1 MLFWNWK
8 LLLATSAGILLMLLV
23 YAMQGWNWQVYWSN
37 WRRFFTGSN
46 RQLTVAVGSG
56 GLAALSTYL
65 AASIWVDSEN
75 RWIAAGTILQGF
87 GTLLTLILLLWH
99 AIADRL
105 NRDEAK
111 FEQLLKDLADAA
123 PLKRLIAVRQLA
135 HLVNHSRL
143 SNGYRHQLVEYF
155 RLMLSVEQEPAIR
168 DAVLESLQNWDITQ
182 LKNQDN
188 QPLQFPLNLKPSANP
203 IYRRRQNY

>member
-8 LLLATSAGILLMLLV
+8 LLLATSAGIFLMLLV

-37 WRRFFTGSN
+37 WRWFFTGSN

-75 RWIAAGTILQGF
+75 RWIAVGTILQGF
-87 GTLLTLILLLWH
+87 GTLLTLILLLWQ
-99 AIADRL
+99 AIADRP

-135 HLVNHSRL
+135 HLVSHSRL

-168 DAVLESLQNWDITQ
+168 DAVLESLQKWEPNQ
-182 LKNQDN
+182 PKNQDN
-188 QPLQFPLNLKPSANP
+188 QPLQFPLNLKHSANP
-203 IYRRRQNY
+203 IYRPRQNY

>member
-1 MLFWNWK
+1 
-8 LLLATSAGILLMLLV
+8 
-23 YAMQGWNWQVYWSN
+23 MQGWNWQVYWSN

-75 RWIAAGTILQGF
+75 RWIAVGTILQGF
-87 GTLLTLILLLWH
+87 GTLLTLILLLWQ
-99 AIADRL
+99 AIADRP

-135 HLVNHSRL
+135 HLVSHSRL
-143 SNGYRHQLVEYF
+143 SKGYRHQLVEYF

-168 DAVLESLQNWDITQ
+168 DAVLESLQNWEPNQ
-182 LKNQDN
+182 PKNQDN

>member
-8 LLLATSAGILLMLLV
+8 LLLATSAGIFLMLLV

-75 RWIAAGTILQGF
+75 RWIAVGTILQGF
-87 GTLLTLILLLWH
+87 GTLLTLILLLWQ
-99 AIADRL
+99 AIADRP

-135 HLVNHSRL
+135 HLVSHSRL

-155 RLMLSVEQEPAIR
+155 RLVLSVEQEPAIR
-168 DAVLESLQNWDITQ
+168 DAVLESLQKWEPNQ

-188 QPLQFPLNLKPSANP
+188 QPLQFPLNLKHSANP
-203 IYRRRQNY
+203 IYRPRQNY